1 MYYVLYVVCTISES
15 SSPLAWDIQLLIATP
30 QVSQHPCKHN
40 RNPLTVNSCR
50 IDPCPSLASLIS
62 SRGFVVKLDS
72 DVDAGRDVT
81 CPTDYRLQTTDCI
94 RTTQREDTA
103 RPGKKIR
110 AETRAK
116 HAYDLWTEQRERE
129 FHARQAFTQGKMV
142 PVKTS
147 E

>member
-50 IDPCPSLASLIS
+50 IDPCPSLVSLIS

-72 DVDAGRDVT
+72 NVDAGRDVT
-81 CPTDYRLQTTDCI
+81 CPTDYRLQTAFERHSEKTQQDPA
-94 RTTQREDTA
+94 RRYGQRHGQSTPTTS
-103 RPGKKIR
+103 G
-110 AETRAK
+110 
-116 HAYDLWTEQRERE
+116 LSRERE